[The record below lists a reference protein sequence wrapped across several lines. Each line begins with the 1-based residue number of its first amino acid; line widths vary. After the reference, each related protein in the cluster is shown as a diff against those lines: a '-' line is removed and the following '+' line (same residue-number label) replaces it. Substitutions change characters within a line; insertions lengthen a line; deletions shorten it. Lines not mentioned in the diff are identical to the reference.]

1 MFLYVATSERRKPEI
16 AKAAMA
22 ANCTRMQPA
31 GRPPR
36 HQDSCGRPAAG
47 SASLANRTLTDRL
60 VRSKMAAVLRAT
72 MMLRSA
78 SGVVAQRSQVGAAVQ
93 SD

>member
-1 MFLYVATSERRKPEI
+1 
-16 AKAAMA
+16 
-22 ANCTRMQPA
+22 
-31 GRPPR
+31 
-36 HQDSCGRPAAG
+36 
-47 SASLANRTLTDRL
+47 
-60 VRSKMAAVLRAT
+60 MAAVLRAT